1 MEKSNLVKTEDDQK
15 ILLLHTV
22 SKKVIE
28 MAKELPGLDI
38 LDFNISKSSKR
49 VTLSIGYKDSKPQ
62 KKLDLSEVLGF
73 GNVESKYNMTNT
85 QDFQPNLECEIHQ
98 QKCPFSKPQDRE
110 CLDTEKQKHR
120 IPLTERPEFKEEFH
134 SPGLDMM
141 QKEIVRIITDY
152 NQKDSHNTR
161 EQDSDEEDRPP
172 AWFNTFVNTDV
183 DQIDAAYFQSL
194 LSRRAVDP
202 NNPAIQRKI
211 DNFLTETSRDS
222 SGMHQD
228 DFKEFIPGEKW
239 LSREE
244 RRKQD
249 LDTTLTGIEAA
260 IATHKKNACQIV
272 SDILHQALAYENEG
286 RILTAEIQKAL
297 KEDETE
303 EFRMTRNR
311 RQQTQERRNRDS
323 LNTKFATD
331 DQVEDDC
338 NNILEEAFKKMDRK
352 VKEKKQVHFS
362 QEEDDIKTE
371 ALQIGSYGSSMFRN

>member
-98 QKCPFSKPQDRE
+98 QKCPFSKPQDKE
-110 CLDTEKQKHR
+110 YLDTEKQKHR
-120 IPLTERPEFKEEFH
+120 VPLNERPEFKEELH
-134 SPGLDMM
+134 SPGLEMM

-152 NQKDSHNTR
+152 HQKDSHNTR
-161 EQDSDEEDRPP
+161 EYDSDEEDKPP
-172 AWFNTFVNTDV
+172 TWFNTFVNTDV
-183 DQIDAAYFQSL
+183 EQMDAAYFQSL
-194 LSRRAVDP
+194 LSQRAADP
-202 NNPAIQRKI
+202 NNPAIQRRI
-211 DNFLTETSRDS
+211 DNFLTEHSRDN
-222 SGMHQD
+222 SGMHDD
-228 DFKEFIPGEKW
+228 DFREFIPGQTW

-249 LDTTLTGIEAA
+249 LDTTLNGIETA
-260 IATHKKNACQIV
+260 ISTHKKNACQIV

-297 KEDETE
+297 KADEKE
-303 EFRMTRNR
+303 EHRMTRNR

-338 NNILEEAFKKMDRK
+338 NNVLEEAFRKVDRK
-352 VKEKKQVHFS
+352 IKEKKKVMF

>member
-38 LDFNISKSSKR
+38 LDFNLSKSSKR

-73 GNVESKYNMTNT
+73 DSVEPRHNMTNN

-98 QKCPFSKPQDRE
+98 QKCPFSKPQNRE

-141 QKEIVRIITDY
+141 QREIVNIITNC
-152 NQKDSHNTR
+152 NQKDSTTTR

-211 DNFLTETSRDS
+211 DNFLTETSRGGS
-222 SGMHQD
+222 RMHQD

-286 RILTAEIQKAL
+286 RILTAEIQRAL

-303 EFRMTRNR
+303 EVKMTRNR
-311 RQQTQERRNRDS
+311 RQQTQDRRHRDS
-323 LNTKFATD
+323 LNANFATD

-338 NNILEEAFKKMDRK
+338 NNILEEAFRKIDRK
-352 VKEKKQVHFS
+352 VKEKKKVMF
-362 QEEDDIKTE
+362 QEEDDSKTE
-371 ALQIGSYGSSMFRN
+371 AFQIGPSYGSSLFRN